1 MLRLLDVGC
10 LRHPA
15 RAVVVAA
22 PGHGQVETRHPCQP
36 EKTQLPGAW
45 RPRQQVPFA
54 RHRPGL
60 TRDFEDACA
69 YFATKTDK
77 TAITRILRIDWD
89 TVGRACEREVAD
101 GLDPCR
107 LDGLVN
113 IGVDEVSWRGHHR
126 YLTLVTDH
134 VTGTIVWG
142 AGGKD
147 TATLRK
153 LRNRGGDLDPDDT
166 AELADRWCSKA
177 SRSGLAPFTKVAKTN
192 RRHRDGIL
200 AAIRQKINNA
210 PAEGRRNHVRPIT
223 HHPTRIRIS
232 FTHRSTRPRHAVLR
246 PHPTQAPTRTSPRM
260 THIHAGRARKWPSSN
275 SSPTSAGSRP
285 MRWTAQ

>member
-1 MLRLLDVGC
+1 MVSDRLEQQIMRDAVEE
-10 LRHPA
+10 RPNVKIDHP
-15 RAVVVAA
+15 RLSPAA
-22 PGHGQVETRHPCQP
+22 LASHGQRVQGTAVWAIRS
-36 EKTQLPGAW
+36 
-45 RPRQQVPFA
+45 
-54 RHRPGL
+54 
-60 TRDFEDACA
+60 
-69 YFATKTDK
+69 ATFGTPS
-77 TAITRILRIDWD
+77 TRILRIGWD
-89 TVGRACEREVAD
+89 TVGRACQRVVAD
-101 GLDPCR
+101 GLDPSR

-223 HHPTRIRIS
+223 
-232 FTHRSTRPRHAVLR
+232 
-246 PHPTQAPTRTSPRM
+246 Q
-260 THIHAGRARKWPSSN
+260 RAYGFH
-275 SSPTSAGSRP
+275 SPTAALAPVMLSCAPIQLRLPHERAPG
-285 MRWTAQ
+285 